1 MDGRQVDPAL
11 VSIEE
16 AAEAVV
22 AALANHG
29 PVGVYAAG
37 IGRADRRLVAG
48 DDLLVGGLAD
58 DAIVEVRRSGREDS
72 LLLVAPDAPASTR
85 QLAVTALIAAS
96 DAAAAQA
103 VLDRTH
109 RRLAEGE
116 RIGRIGSFD
125 WDLIRDE
132 LVPSDELLRVFGLSP
147 EDRSPAAGSF
157 LERIHPDDR
166 ATVEDGLARS
176 RATGAPLETE
186 VRVLHPDGEERT
198 VWTHGEVAL
207 GHDGTPV
214 RLTGVSRDVTEQRRY
229 EREAHAAATRFESLV
244 AAAPDAIIV
253 VGTDGRISAVNPQA
267 GHLLGHDTD
276 ALVGLDVDELLPDA
290 VRPRH
295 ATLRQGYMADAH
307 PRPMGAGLDLEAKR
321 ADGTLV
327 PVDIGLTPIET
338 DEGPAVAAFV
348 RDATPRREAES
359 DRQRFAEGRLRRRQ
373 ALELNDTVVQ
383 GLVALLWRLEDGEAA
398 EARHIATTTL
408 AAARR
413 IMADLLSDDLED
425 LDRQHLVRSEHASTA
440 VPPTVPAPAAPTTPT
455 EATSA
460 HVRTVLI
467 ADDAA
472 DLRYLLRFR
481 LERGGVRVVGE
492 AADGQRAIDL
502 ALEHRPDVVLL
513 DLSMPVLDGL
523 AAAKRIREALPDV
536 TIVVLSGYPDEVMG
550 DRALSAGADAY
561 CEKTVTLDEVYE
573 AVTGAPASSRR

>member
-1 MDGRQVDPAL
+1 MDSEQVEPAL

-29 PVGVYAAG
+29 PVGVYAG
-37 IGRADRRLVAG
+37 GVGSGGRRLVAG
-48 DDLLVGGLAD
+48 DDLLAGGLAD
-58 DAIVEVRRSGREDS
+58 DAIVEVRRSDREGT
-72 LLLVAPDAPASTR
+72 LFLVAPDAPASTR
-85 QLAVTALIAAS
+85 KLAAMALAAAS
-96 DAAAAQA
+96 DASAAQA

-116 RIGRIGSFD
+116 RIGRMGSFD
-125 WDLIRDE
+125 WDLVQDE
-132 LVPSDELLRVFGLSP
+132 VVPSDELLRVFGLAP
-147 EDRSPAAGSF
+147 EDRTPAAGSF
-157 LERIHPDDR
+157 LERVHAHDR
-166 ATVEDGLARS
+166 PTVEDALERS

-186 VRVLHPDGEERT
+186 VRVVHPDGEVRT
-198 VWTHGEVAL
+198 VWTYGEVTL
-207 GHDGTPV
+207 DRDGTPL
-214 RLTGVSRDVTEQRRY
+214 RLTGVCRDVTDQRRY

-253 VGTDGRISAVNPQA
+253 VGADGRISAVNPQA
-267 GHLLGHDTD
+267 GHLLGYDTD

-290 VRPRH
+290 VRTRH
-295 ATLRQGYMADAH
+295 AALRRGYVADAH

-321 ADGTLV
+321 SDGSLV

-348 RDATPRREAES
+348 RDATPRRQAEA

-383 GLVALLWRLEDGEAA
+383 GLVALLWRLDDGEAS
-398 EARHIATTTL
+398 EARRIAKATL

-425 LDRQHLVRSEHASTA
+425 LDPQHLVRSEHASTA
-440 VPPTVPAPAAPTTPT
+440 APPTAPAPPAPTAPT
-455 EATSA
+455 EAPST

-481 LERGGVRVVGE
+481 LERGGLRVVGE

-523 AAAKRIREALPDV
+523 EAARRIRQALPAV

-550 DRALSAGADAY
+550 ERALAAGADAY